1 MSGSPDLSQP
11 DCEGVP
17 RFRAF
22 VGLGG
27 NLGDVRAC
35 FESALRA
42 INRLPATRIEAVSSL
57 YRTVPVDATGPDF
70 LNAVACVQT
79 ALGPH
84 ELLRALQAIELDHA
98 RLRPH
103 VNAPRTLDLDLL
115 HHGDACFQTPTL
127 TLPHPRQGDRAF
139 VLVPMSELLTGP
151 LASAGAAS
159 ASGPGCQLHLPEA
172 SELAR
177 LVKLQGV
184 ERLPDRI
191 SVDRL

>member
-1 MSGSPDLSQP
+1 MSGLSGAAF
-11 DCEGVP
+11 EAVP

-22 VGLGG
+22 VGFGG

-35 FESALRA
+35 FRSALQA
-42 INRLPATRIEAVSSL
+42 VNRLPATRVEAVSSL

-84 ELLRALQAIELDHA
+84 ELLRALQGIELDHA

-115 HHGDACFQTPTL
+115 HHGDACLQTPDL
-127 TLPHPRQGDRAF
+127 TLPHPRQGARAF
-139 VLVPMSELLTGP
+139 VLVPMAELLTAPP
-151 LASAGAAS
+151 LASARAAS
-159 ASGPGCQLHLPEA
+159 LEGMGCWPRVPDA
-172 SELAR
+172 AELAR
-177 LVKLQGV
+177 LVKEQGV
-184 ERLPDRI
+184 ERLPERI
-191 SVDRL
+191 SVDPF

>member
-1 MSGSPDLSQP
+1 MSGVSGPAL
-11 DCEGVP
+11 EAVP

-35 FESALRA
+35 FRSALEA
-42 INRLPATRIEAVSSL
+42 VDRLPATRVEAVSSL

-70 LNAVACVQT
+70 LNAVACLQT

-84 ELLRALQAIELDHA
+84 ELLRALQGIELDHA

-115 HHGDACFQTPTL
+115 HHGGARVQTPAL
-127 TLPHPRQGDRAF
+127 TLPHPRQGARAF
-139 VLVPMSELLTGP
+139 VMVPMAELLTAPP
-151 LASAGAAS
+151 LVSARFGSGAGEAE
-159 ASGPGCQLHLPEA
+159 GDWPLVPGAP
-172 SELAR
+172 ELAQ
-177 LVKLQGV
+177 LVKEQGV
-184 ERLPDRI
+184 ERQPERI
-191 SVDRL
+191 SIGTF